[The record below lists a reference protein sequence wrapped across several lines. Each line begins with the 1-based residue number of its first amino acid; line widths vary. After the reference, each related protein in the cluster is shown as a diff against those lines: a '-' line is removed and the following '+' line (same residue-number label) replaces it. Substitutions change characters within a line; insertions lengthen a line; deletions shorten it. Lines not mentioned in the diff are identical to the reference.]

1 MLAKVPRHPSRMK
14 WVLSEIKGKK
24 VVIGNER
31 WSGLCFN
38 PLYCWK
44 QVCVL
49 IRYTVGKPLSL
60 EGEGKRVQCLLREN
74 EKTRRWSI
82 AEDASE
88 STKASLLI
96 CLQETLI
103 VQH

>member
-1 MLAKVPRHPSRMK
+1 MRDGQ
-14 WVLSEIKGKK
+14 I
-24 VVIGNER
+24 
-31 WSGLCFN
+31 
-38 PLYCWK
+38 
-44 QVCVL
+44 CVL

-60 EGEGKRVQCLLREN
+60 EGEGKRVPCLLREN

-82 AEDASE
+82 AEDARE
-88 STKASLLI
+88 STKASLV

>member
-1 MLAKVPRHPSRMK
+1 MKTKRREDDRLPKMLAKVPRHPSRMK
-14 WVLSEIKGKK
+14 WVLSEIKEKK

-49 IRYTVGKPLSL
+49 LRYTVGKPLSL
-60 EGEGKRVQCLLREN
+60 EGEGKRVPCLLREN
-74 EKTRRWSI
+74 EKTRR
-82 AEDASE
+82 
-88 STKASLLI
+88 
-96 CLQETLI
+96 
-103 VQH
+103 